1 MTLIETSEI
10 SSRQESFPLKMSID
24 DNYYEYLINKSYCDF
39 TLKCSDGIDIPI
51 HRLILS
57 KKSEVFKK
65 IFELNLIER
74 KNKGFAYC
82 DNIES
87 STLMDVLRFVYTGS
101 TEEIEMTPRIL
112 YAAENY
118 KLDNLKH
125 HCVEKLLKNINVD
138 NAVDVFKAAGKC
150 NVEVLE
156 EKALSFILK

>member
-1 MTLIETSEI
+1 MTVIETNEI
-10 SSRQESFPLKMSID
+10 SSRHESFPLKMSID

-65 IFELNLIER
+65 MFELDLIER

-82 DNIES
+82 DDIES
-87 STLMDVLRFVYTGS
+87 STLMDVLRFIYTGN
-101 TEEIEMTPRIL
+101 TEIEMTPSIL

-118 KLDNLKH
+118 KIDNLKH
-125 HCVEKLLKNINVD
+125 HCVEKLLKNINVY

-150 NVEVLE
+150 NVLVLE
-156 EKALSFILK
+156 EKALSFILR